1 MAEISATAVK
11 SLREQTGLP
20 LMECKR
26 ALTETAGDVAAA
38 IEYLRKAGKAKMVG
52 RAADRDDLLRA
63 AGRLRQHRAPGRLD
77 RRVPLRVGPGGRRN
91 EEFVKLA
98 HNLAEQLALGAGA
111 ATPEAL
117 LDEPSPG
124 LPGSTLRQQ
133 FDDLN
138 NRIREVFR
146 LARIQRLDGPCGGY
160 VHHDGANA
168 VLLQIEGGN
177 PEVAKDIC
185 MHIAASRPTWWPR
198 RISIRRLVAKE
209 REILSEQARREG
221 KPEKII
227 EKMVEGR
234 LRDFYARHCLL
245 EQPFVKDSDQTVGQV
260 AKAAG
265 MKIVRFV
272 HWMLGKE

>member
-26 ALTETAGDVAAA
+26 ALTESAGDVAAA
-38 IEYLRKAGKAKMVG
+38 IEYLRKQGKAKMIG
-52 RAADRDDLLRA
+52 RAADRETSF
-63 AGRLRQHRAPGRLD
+63 GRLAVWASIEPPVGSIIEIRCESAP
-77 RRVPLRVGPGGRRN
+77 VASH
-91 EEFVKLA
+91 EEFIKLA
-98 HNLAEQLALGAGA
+98 HNLAEQLALGPGA
-111 ATPEAL
+111 ATPDAL

-124 LPGSTLRQQ
+124 KPGSTLRQQ

-146 LARIQRLDGPCGGY
+146 LARMQRLDGACGGY

-185 MHIAASRPTWWPR
+185 MHIAASRPIVAAKEDLDPQ
-198 RISIRRLVAKE
+198 LVAKE
-209 REILSEQARREG
+209 REILSAQARQEG

>member
-1 MAEISATAVK
+1 LAEISATAVK

-26 ALTETAGDVAAA
+26 ALTESGGDVEGA
-38 IEYLRKAGKAKMVG
+38 IEFLRKAGKAKMIG
-52 RAADRDDLLRA
+52 RAADRETSF
-63 AGRLRQHRAPGRLD
+63 GRLAVFASIEPPVGSIIEIRCESAP
-77 RRVPLRVGPGGRRN
+77 VASN
-91 EEFVKLA
+91 EEFIKLA
-98 HNLAEQLALGAGA
+98 HNLAEQLALGAGV

-124 LPGSTLRQQ
+124 KPGSTLRQQ

-146 LARIQRLDGPCGGY
+146 LARIQRLDGACGGY

-185 MHIAASRPTWWPR
+185 MHIAASRPIVVAKEDLDPQ
-198 RISIRRLVAKE
+198 LVAKE
-209 REILSEQARREG
+209 REILSAQARQEG